1 MRMVYKGWG
10 IWIELEYRL
19 GQLWLSG
26 PYRKV
31 DMVAFKLLA
40 FFPLALLAFEVS
52 ACLVCSLALLVSS
65 WD

>member
-1 MRMVYKGWG
+1 MGR
-10 IWIELEYRL
+10 
-19 GQLWLSG
+19 LWLSG
-26 PYRKV
+26 PYRMV
-31 DMVAFKLLA
+31 VMVAFKLLA